1 MDFETVVLVTADTLR
16 YDAVADSAREEY
28 PFLQSLADRGV
39 EFDGAYST
47 GSGTSSAFPGLLAS
61 AYPLDHGY
69 RGLNDE
75 HVPVAE
81 RLSEAGVRTVGV
93 TSSSHASSL
102 FRYDRGFDVFYEN
115 PSYHPGA
122 VDNSSLPAFERAK
135 RGFFDAARSVPV
147 IKQVGEAALDT
158 LGSLRGDEADHPY
171 ERADTVTDRAIRTLE
186 AEFDAYP
193 NRRRFVW
200 VHYMEPHAPYRPP
213 DDVVAEADTEDLTKE
228 FVNEVWEKWK
238 ADRPPLWKHDDNSD
252 RFTERE
258 RRALEVFYRVQIR
271 HLDREVGRLFEFLE
285 GELDFERTALLFSSD
300 HGEEFFDHGDLGH
313 RPKLHDELVHV
324 PLFAYSEAFDGRS
337 VGETVSHVDIGPTC
351 VDLLGGSAAERWRGI
366 SLVPLLEGEPW
377 PGHDHVLSEVCHVSG
392 YGGDVDPEMA
402 VVAVTT
408 DEWRYIRNE
417 QTDGEALYPRDA
429 AETEGNEMT
438 AESGAADE
446 LRGVAARRLS
456 EISETGVEYDELSED
471 LRDQLYQL
479 GYIDE

>member
-115 PSYHPGA
+115 PSYRPGA

-171 ERADTVTDRAIRTLE
+171 ERAGTVTDRAIRTLE

-228 FVNEVWEKWK
+228 FVNKVWEKWK

-313 RPKLHDELVHV
+313 RPKLHDELVQFRSSRTAR
-324 PLFAYSEAFDGRS
+324 PSTGDRS
-337 VGETVSHVDIGPTC
+337 VRRSATWTLDRPASTSSAVRPPNDG
-351 VDLLGGSAAERWRGI
+351 GGSRSSRFSRAN
-366 SLVPLLEGEPW
+366 
-377 PGHDHVLSEVCHVSG
+377 PG
-392 YGGDVDPEMA
+392 P
-402 VVAVTT
+402 VTT
-408 DEWRYIRNE
+408 TCSPRCATLADTAATLTRKWRSWQSPLTSEGTFGTSRPTGRLCIPA
-417 QTDGEALYPRDA
+417 TPPR
-429 AETEGNEMT
+429 
-438 AESGAADE
+438 
-446 LRGVAARRLS
+446 RRAMK
-456 EISETGVEYDELSED
+456 
-471 LRDQLYQL
+471 
-479 GYIDE
+479 